1 MVSILGKL
9 TYLPVLSQVF
19 DRATGSITAGR
30 GGAAEG
36 RPLYHIHS
44 TL

>member
-19 DRATGSITAGR
+19 DRATDT
-30 GGAAEG
+30 GAAAHG
-36 RPLYHIHS
+36 DAGGSWSLVYIHFA
-44 TL
+44 L

>member
-19 DRATGSITAGR
+19 DRATGKLAAAHGGAGR
-30 GGAAEG
+30 D
-36 RPLYHIHS
+36 RSLHHITF

>member
-19 DRATGSITAGR
+19 DRAIDIIAAGR
-30 GGAAEG
+30 GGAAGG
-36 RPLYHIHS
+36 RPLYRIHS